1 MNGTGTGIDYAIGF
15 APLTYVSVPPLAQRM
30 DSIVMVVYRD
40 VIRFQIKSH
49 SHMHY
54 LLKQRKALGAQYS
67 PERTQP

>member
-1 MNGTGTGIDYAIGF
+1 
-15 APLTYVSVPPLAQRM
+15 
-30 DSIVMVVYRD
+30 VMVVYRD